1 MTNYPDFRIGEN
13 IEFEYKLKKSKK
25 AKHVSL
31 KISPARGLEV
41 VVPFLLKQYDVEK
54 LLDSKK
60 EWIKKNLAKIET
72 IKSKFLFIGHELII
86 VEQFNLFNNFS
97 VLLNDDKFII
107 SRPEFYNKTKEEI
120 FNEWLKEQA
129 KVYIP
134 GRVNILAQKFGFNY
148 NSVKIKNQITRWG
161 SCSSKKNLS
170 FNYRLM
176 SFNKK
181 VIDYVI
187 IHELCHLREMNH
199 SRNFWQLVEELM
211 PDYKTHKKL
220 VKNLN
225 N

>member
-31 KISPARGLEV
+31 KISPTRGLEV
-41 VVPFLLKQYDVEK
+41 VVPFLLKEYDVEK

-86 VEQFNLFNNFS
+86 VEQFNLFNNIS
-97 VLLNDDKFII
+97 VLLNNDKFII
-107 SRPEFYNKTKEEI
+107 SRPEYIEITKEEI
-120 FNEWLKEQA
+120 FYEWLKEQA

-134 GRVNILAQKFGFNY
+134 QRVKMLAKKFGFNY
-148 NSVKIKNQITRWG
+148 NAVKIKDQQTRWG

-176 SFNKK
+176 SFNKRA
-181 VIDYVI
+181 IDYVI
-187 IHELCHLREMNH
+187 IHELCHLKEMNH
-199 SRNFWQLVEELM
+199 SKNFWRFVEELM
-211 PDYKTHKKL
+211 PDYKTHKKM

>member
-97 VLLNDDKFII
+97 VLLNDDK
-107 SRPEFYNKTKEEI
+107 RPGI
-120 FNEWLKEQA
+120 
-129 KVYIP
+129 
-134 GRVNILAQKFGFNY
+134 
-148 NSVKIKNQITRWG
+148 
-161 SCSSKKNLS
+161 
-170 FNYRLM
+170 
-176 SFNKK
+176 
-181 VIDYVI
+181 
-187 IHELCHLREMNH
+187 
-199 SRNFWQLVEELM
+199 
-211 PDYKTHKKL
+211 
-220 VKNLN
+220 
-225 N
+225 